1 MRHRVLDGEI
11 GSASAKQD
19 EGRQDGY
26 CGEEIYHRRAD
37 AAIGLAT
44 RTRFHHIFL
53 AFARVSGW
61 TRIELT

>member
-1 MRHRVLDGEI
+1 MRHRILYGEI
-11 GSASAKQD
+11 GSASAEQQ
-19 EGRQDGY
+19 EGRQSYRGDPSN
-26 CGEEIYHRRAD
+26 